1 MQAVTGSECD
11 FFFKM
16 LLNWDVDVLSDFVF
30 MEHDDIVE
38 ELVIQS
44 EFVWSMHLLIFI

>member
-1 MQAVTGSECD
+1 MQAVTGSEYD

-16 LLNWDVDVLSDFVF
+16 LLSWDVDVLSDFVF

-44 EFVWSMHLLIFI
+44 KFVWSTHLLISI

>member
-1 MQAVTGSECD
+1 MQAVTGSEYD

-16 LLNWDVDVLSDFVF
+16 LLKWDVDVVSDFVF
-30 MEHDDIVE
+30 MEHSDIVE

-44 EFVWSMHLLIFI
+44 KFVWSVYLFISI